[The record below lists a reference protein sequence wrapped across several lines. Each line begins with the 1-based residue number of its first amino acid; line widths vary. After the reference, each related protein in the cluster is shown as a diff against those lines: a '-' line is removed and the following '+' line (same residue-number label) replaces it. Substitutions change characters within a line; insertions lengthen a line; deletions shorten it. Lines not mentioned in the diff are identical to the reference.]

1 MINRKV
7 IGGAFCAA
15 VVTSVLPSGD
25 MALCEDAHRYL
36 VCGMPAV
43 TMGDEPARPIPGPE
57 TREIT
62 QTIAS
67 SSTVWLEA
75 RSTIMVTARASVT
88 LSG

>member
-1 MINRKV
+1 MVNHKLW
-7 IGGAFCAA
+7 GGAFCAA
-15 VVTSVLPSGD
+15 VAISSILPSGD
-25 MALCEDAHRYL
+25 MDCEDAHRQL

-43 TMGDEPARPIPGPE
+43 KMDDEPAQDMPRPQLQ
-57 TREIT
+57 EIT

-75 RSTIMVTARASVT
+75 RSTIMLTARASMT

>member
-25 MALCEDAHRYL
+25 MAICEDAHRYL
-36 VCGMPAV
+36 ICGMPAV
-43 TMGDEPARPIPGPE
+43 TMGDEPAQPIPGPQ

-67 SSTVWLEA
+67 SSIVWLEA
-75 RSTIMVTARASVT
+75 RSTAMSMARASM
-88 LSG
+88 SS